1 MALMQCIDEIKAL
14 EKEYLTYLGKDIIE
28 DLVESQLAVDKG
40 KYFEVLPVA
49 ISQLSSEEL
58 KVLGLPE
65 RYPYAIE
72 INAKGNMGQ
81 ADFCYSYH
89 FVRSPGNPIISY
101 DIHGAIISI
110 SEVEQYVLD
119 EELFSLVRAIVD
131 FNSQQK
137 NENGETNHKTEAIRN
152 NLLSFSKI
160 KGLSK
165 RTGAHLDSYLHFEEV
180 IAPSQLGVVLRKTDS
195 GAIEVEPTLY
205 IDNSDSE
212 ECDKTEIAAEKQKE
226 FVGAFDRF
234 SSTRGTYPLKKGT
247 RIVLSKEQE
256 DGLENLK
263 RIRRLEGDA
272 KKKFLEAPQAFL
284 DPDIFDL
291 EKFGERV
298 LEIGEYKHRIFPF
311 IRPSRESWLPAE
323 GGLVLDG
330 ELIQI
335 APDRVK
341 TLHDEVTAAIERKV
355 GEVDFDGK
363 KIPAMPETLTALDA
377 LADTGMAQGESSQG
391 ESSDTV
397 EKNLKQSALT
407 RNVLIIRENLEDLD
421 YTAPI
426 AARLGTPEESP
437 IGMRAGFSL
446 LAHQTEGVRWLQK
459 SWVDGH
465 KGVVLA
471 DDMGLGKTLQ
481 AMLFMTWIRGMMK
494 ARTID
499 PRPMLVVAPVVLL
512 ENWKEEI
519 ARFIHDDVFG
529 EIISL
534 HGKELSQM
542 KNSKHKAPGGVRHET
557 DPAVL
562 NSIQDFQAEG
572 RGFLLDVT
580 SLQYAGL
587 CLTTY
592 ETLRDYQLS
601 LGLVEW
607 SVIVLD
613 EAQKIKSPNA
623 MVTTAIKAMKYEF
636 GLCLTGTPVENSWVD
651 LWSIMDFAQ
660 PGMLGSLKSFVKNYQ
675 TPLEKQ
681 ETNREE
687 LGNSLK
693 NIVEKHLLR
702 RNKQDNLSG
711 LPEKIIKIHEIQM
724 PDVQVQTYMQVV
736 NAGKNCSNANAGQ
749 NILKT
754 IFALRDV
761 SLHPYLVTHSE
772 EAMANMPSDK
782 LIEASARV
790 KQTFELLREIRDKN
804 EKALIFLLSRT
815 MQRILK
821 RLIEQKF
828 GIECLR
834 PINGELSGE
843 RRQEIVNSFQAMR
856 GFQVL
861 ILSPEAA
868 GIGLNITGANHVVH
882 LSRAWNP
889 AKEDQASDRIYRIG
903 QEQTCYIHL
912 PLAVHPALQNGKV
925 NESFDVKL
933 NRLLEQ
939 KRALSRSVLLP
950 PEMDTEEIM
959 QLGKEI
965 LGKYV
970 DEEMQETFLQIE
982 DVDGLTPTAFERLIA
997 HLLFVEGY
1005 STDLTPITKDYGA
1018 DVVAISNDEKKKSLL
1033 VQCKHTSNR
1042 ETRLASQG
1050 IQEILSAKGVYS
1062 KVHSIDFEMV
1072 VVTNAMDYTAQAKET
1087 ASLNDV
1093 QLYSRSHI
1101 VKWLVEKPTRFS
1113 EIF

>member
-1 MALMQCIDEIKAL
+1 M
-14 EKEYLTYLGKDIIE
+14 
-28 DLVESQLAVDKG
+28 
-40 KYFEVLPVA
+40 
-49 ISQLSSEEL
+49 
-58 KVLGLPE
+58 
-65 RYPYAIE
+65 
-72 INAKGNMGQ
+72 
-81 ADFCYSYH
+81 
-89 FVRSPGNPIISY
+89 
-101 DIHGAIISI
+101 
-110 SEVEQYVLD
+110 
-119 EELFSLVRAIVD
+119 
-131 FNSQQK
+131 
-137 NENGETNHKTEAIRN
+137 
-152 NLLSFSKI
+152 
-160 KGLSK
+160 
-165 RTGAHLDSYLHFEEV
+165 
-180 IAPSQLGVVLRKTDS
+180 
-195 GAIEVEPTLY
+195 
-205 IDNSDSE
+205 
-212 ECDKTEIAAEKQKE
+212 
-226 FVGAFDRF
+226 
-234 SSTRGTYPLKKGT
+234 
-247 RIVLSKEQE
+247 
-256 DGLENLK
+256 K
-263 RIRRLEGDA
+263 RIRRLDGDA
-272 KKKFLEAPQAFL
+272 KKNFLEAPQSFL
-284 DPDIFDL
+284 DPELFDL

-298 LEIGEYKHRIFPF
+298 IEIGEYKPRIFPF

-330 ELIQI
+330 ELIHI
-335 APDRVK
+335 SPERVK
-341 TLHDEVTAAIERKV
+341 TLHDQVAEAIERKAR
-355 GEVDFDGK
+355 EVEFDGK
-363 KIPAMPETLTALDA
+363 KIPAIPETLRGLED
-377 LADTGMAQGESSQG
+377 LANIGIAQGETS
-391 ESSDTV
+391 EAV
-397 EKNLKQSALT
+397 EKKLKNDSMT

-426 AARLGTPEESP
+426 AARPGTPGEAP
-437 IGMRAGFSL
+437 VGMQAGFSL
-446 LAHQTEGVRWLQK
+446 LDHQKDGIKWLQQ
-459 SWVDGH
+459 SWILGH

-494 ARTID
+494 ARALD

-542 KNSKHKAPGGVRHET
+542 KNSKHKAPVGVRHET

-562 NSIQDFQAEG
+562 SSIQDFQAEG

-702 RNKQDNLSG
+702 RNKQDNLPG

-736 NAGKNCSNANAGQ
+736 NAGKNGSNANAGQ

-782 LIEASARV
+782 LIEASARL
-790 KQTFELLREIRDKN
+790 KQTFELLHEIRDKN
-804 EKALIFLLSRT
+804 EKALIFLVSRT

-843 RRQEIVNSFQAMR
+843 RRQEIVNSFQAR
-856 GFQVL
+856 QGFQVL

-903 QEQTCYIHL
+903 QKQTCFIHL

-950 PEMDTEEIM
+950 PEMGTEEIL

-970 DEEMQETFLQIE
+970 DEEMQEAFLQIE
-982 DVDGLTPTAFERLIA
+982 DIDGLTPTAFERLIA

-1005 STDLTPITKDYGA
+1005 STDLTPTTKDYGA
-1018 DVVAISNDEKKKSLL
+1018 DVVAISNNENKKSLL

-1062 KVHSIDFEMV
+1062 KVRSIDFGMV

-1093 QLYSRSHI
+1093 QLFARSHI
-1101 VKWLVEKPTRFS
+1101 VKWLAEKPTKFS